1 MPFSGRLVDV
11 LTRILLLVVMALAAA
26 RVTLFTTYR
35 VAGESMRETLQDGDR
50 ILVSEID
57 WMVDPIGHGDTVIVD
72 VDDEILVKR
81 VVACPGDRI
90 GMDNGRVVLN
100 DRLIDES
107 IPDYLNWDDTFPQY
121 ELGHD
126 EYFVLGDHR
135 RVSVD
140 SRDFGPVGRTQFIGT
155 VLMCVAGAD
164 VGPLE
169 RISLA
174 AEER

>member
-1 MPFSGRLVDV
+1 MPLSGRLIDV
-11 LTRILLLVVMALAAA
+11 LTRVLLFAVMALAAA
-26 RVTLFTTYR
+26 RITLFTTYR

-57 WMVDPIGHGDTVIVD
+57 WFVHPVTHGDTVIVD

-90 GMDNGRVVLN
+90 GMRRGRVVLN
-100 DRLIDES
+100 DEMLAES
-107 IPDYLNWDDTFPQY
+107 IPPQLDWDDTFPQY
-121 ELGHD
+121 ELGSD

-140 SRDFGPVGRTQFIGT
+140 SRDFGPVGTAQFVGT
-155 VLMCVAGAD
+155 VVMRVAGTEI
-164 VGPLE
+164 GPLPSIWVAADE
-169 RISLA
+169 R
-174 AEER
+174 

>member
-1 MPFSGRLVDV
+1 MPFNGRLIHV
-11 LTRILLLVVMALAAA
+11 LTRVLLFTVMALAAA

-57 WMVDPIGHGDTVIVD
+57 WFIHPVMRGDTVIVE
-72 VDDEILVKR
+72 VDDEVLVKR

-90 GMDNGRVVLN
+90 GMDNGSVLLN
-100 DRLIDES
+100 DVLIDEA
-107 IPDYLNWDDTFPQY
+107 IPDYLDWDDTFPQY
-121 ELGHD
+121 QLGED
-126 EYFVLGDHR
+126 EYFILGDHR

-140 SRDFGPVGRTQFIGT
+140 SRDFGPVATSQFIGK

-164 VGPLE
+164 VGPLP
-169 RISLA
+169 SLPA
-174 AEER
+174 LAEDG